1 MIKIIG
7 VIALLAG
14 AIMLVLGVMG
24 IFGSMETGVSP
35 WAFTILG
42 VVFFFA
48 GISLL
53 KYRKDTDA
61 IAADTK

>member
-7 VIALLAG
+7 VIALIAG

-24 IFGSMETGVSP
+24 IFGSMQTGMSP

-42 VVFFFA
+42 AVFFFA

-53 KYRKDTDA
+53 KHRKDTDQ
-61 IAADTK
+61 IASEK

>member
-7 VIALLAG
+7 LIALIAG
-14 AIMLVLGVMG
+14 AILLVVGVMG
-24 IFGSMETGVSP
+24 IFGSMSTGMSP

-53 KYRKDTDA
+53 KHRKDSDV
-61 IAADTK
+61 IASENK

>member
-7 VIALLAG
+7 VIALVAG
-14 AIMLVLGVMG
+14 AVMLVLGVMG
-24 IFGSMETGVSP
+24 IFGSMQTGMNP

-42 VVFFFA
+42 VIFFFA

-53 KYRKDTDA
+53 KHRKDTDVV
-61 IAADTK
+61 AAEKK

>member
-7 VIALLAG
+7 VIALIAG
-14 AIMLVLGVMG
+14 AVMLVLGVMG
-24 IFGSMETGVSP
+24 IFGSMNTGMSP

-53 KYRKDTDA
+53 KHRKDTDA
-61 IAADTK
+61 IASENK

>member
-7 VIALLAG
+7 VVALVAG

-24 IFGSMETGVSP
+24 IFGSMNTGMSP

-42 VVFFFA
+42 VIFFFA

-53 KYRKDTDA
+53 KQHKDTDV
-61 IAADTK
+61 IAAENS

>member
-7 VIALLAG
+7 VVGLVAG
-14 AIMLVLGVMG
+14 AVMLVLGVLG
-24 IFGSMETGVSP
+24 IFGSMQTGISP

-42 VVFFFA
+42 VIFFFS

-53 KYRKDTDA
+53 KYRKDTDT
-61 IAADTK
+61 IASEN